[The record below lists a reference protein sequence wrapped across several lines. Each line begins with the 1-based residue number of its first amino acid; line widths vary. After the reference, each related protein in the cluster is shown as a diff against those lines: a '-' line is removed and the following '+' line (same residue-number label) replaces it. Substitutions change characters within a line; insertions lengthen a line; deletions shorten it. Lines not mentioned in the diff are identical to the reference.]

1 MLFATA
7 VFAPLLGSVI
17 ALLFGRQMGDRAAQA
32 VTILCMILA
41 AVCGISAF
49 VTLVYGGGS
58 PGVITLANW
67 VSSGDFTATWA
78 LRYDTLSAVMV
89 AMVTFIAT
97 LIHIYSVGYMGHEPH
112 GTVYRF
118 FSYLSLFTFAML
130 MLITSDNLLQLFFGW
145 EGVGLASYLLIGY
158 WYQKPSACAAAIKAF
173 IVNRI
178 GDLGFALGIALVFV
192 VFGSISFDAIF
203 GAVGQH
209 QNDAYAF
216 LGMSF
221 RAYEVIGILL
231 FIGAMGKSAQ
241 LGLHVWLPDAME
253 GPTPVSAL
261 IHAATMV
268 TAGVF
273 LMARMSP
280 VLEYAPHAMAFVTF
294 VGASTAL
301 FAATVGC
308 VQNDIKRIIAYST
321 CSQLGYMFIAA
332 GVGAYQASIFH
343 LLTHAFFKAL
353 LFLGAG
359 SVIHAM
365 SDEQDIR
372 RMGGIWKKI
381 PLTYAMMWVGSLAL
395 AGVFPFAGFYSK
407 DAVLEAAY
415 ASHGGFAMYGFWC
428 GIIAAFLTAFY
439 SWRLIIMTF
448 HGAPRADQHTMDH
461 VHESP
466 PAMTV
471 PLLVLAAGAVL
482 AGFVFNHQ
490 LVGEQWQAFWGAS
503 IHNGPANHVI
513 HDMHALPG
521 WVGLAP
527 SVVGIA
533 GIALAYLLY
542 MGMPRVPAQL
552 AERFA
557 PLYRFLLNKW
567 YFDELYDRI
576 FVRPTLAL
584 ARGLWQV
591 GDAKIIDGIPNGLAA
606 LTNQGAGQVVK
617 VQTGSIA
624 HYAFAMLI
632 GVVVLVS
639 LYLIIR

>member
-1 MLFATA
+1 
-7 VFAPLLGSVI
+7 
-17 ALLFGRQMGDRAAQA
+17 
-32 VTILCMILA
+32 
-41 AVCGISAF
+41 
-49 VTLVYGGGS
+49 
-58 PGVITLANW
+58 
-67 VSSGDFTATWA
+67 
-78 LRYDTLSAVMV
+78 
-89 AMVTFIAT
+89 
-97 LIHIYSVGYMGHEPH
+97 
-112 GTVYRF
+112 
-118 FSYLSLFTFAML
+118 
-130 MLITSDNLLQLFFGW
+130 
-145 EGVGLASYLLIGY
+145 
-158 WYQKPSACAAAIKAF
+158 
-173 IVNRI
+173 
-178 GDLGFALGIALVFV
+178 
-192 VFGSISFDAIF
+192 
-203 GAVGQH
+203 
-209 QNDAYAF
+209 
-216 LGMSF
+216 
-221 RAYEVIGILL
+221 
-231 FIGAMGKSAQ
+231 
-241 LGLHVWLPDAME
+241 
-253 GPTPVSAL
+253 
-261 IHAATMV
+261 
-268 TAGVF
+268 
-273 LMARMSP
+273 
-280 VLEYAPHAMAFVTF
+280 
-294 VGASTAL
+294 
-301 FAATVGC
+301 
-308 VQNDIKRIIAYST
+308 
-321 CSQLGYMFIAA
+321 
-332 GVGAYQASIFH
+332 
-343 LLTHAFFKAL
+343 
-353 LFLGAG
+353 
-359 SVIHAM
+359 
-365 SDEQDIR
+365 
-372 RMGGIWKKI
+372 
-381 PLTYAMMWVGSLAL
+381 
-395 AGVFPFAGFYSK
+395 VFPFAGLYSK

-542 MGMPRVPAQL
+542 MGMPGVPAQL